1 MTAPKS
7 LLDARFARLVLLP
20 IVLTGI
26 AGSMGSAL
34 TACGGETKEP
44 ASAPEQSAKTS
55 KDAEGAKT
63 ASADGAIVGK
73 PVDGGAGKTATVSE
87 SDADGDRY
95 DVVVTTP
102 TDAAVGQRAVV
113 SIKVEPKGVWHMN
126 LEYPAALSVEAPGG
140 VTMEK
145 AAQKKADA
153 KRLDENGA
161 EFEVAFTPEEA
172 GEKTFGG
179 EFKFAVCQDEA
190 CHPVKES
197 LQFVVAAK

>member
-1 MTAPKS
+1 MTALTPPRS
-7 LLDARFARLVLLP
+7 ARLAQLSLSLVL
-20 IVLTGI
+20 
-26 AGSMGSAL
+26 AGAGVAL
-34 TACGGETKEP
+34 TACGGEAKGP
-44 ASAPEQSAKTS
+44 ASSPEGAAKGGETS
-55 KDAEGAKT
+55 KTAGAVPSGGEGMIA
-63 ASADGAIVGK
+63 GK

-102 TDAAVGQRAVV
+102 TDATVGQRAVV
-113 SIKVEPKGVWHMN
+113 SIKVEPKGSWHMN

-153 KRLDENGA
+153 KRLDEEGA
-161 EFEVAFTPEEA
+161 EFEIAFTPEEA
-172 GEKTFGG
+172 GEKSFGG

-190 CHPVKES
+190 CHPVKEAV
-197 LQFVVAAK
+197 QFVVAAK

>member
-1 MTAPKS
+1 MTAPMS
-7 LLDARFARLVLLP
+7 PFDARFARLALLP
-20 IVLTGI
+20 VVLFGA
-26 AGSMGSAL
+26 AGSL
-34 TACGGETKEP
+34 TACGGESKAP
-44 ASAPEQSAKTS
+44 AAAPEQSAKGG
-55 KDAEGAKT
+55 KGDVGEGTKAAAT
-63 ASADGAIVGK
+63 DGAIVGK

-102 TDAAVGQRAVV
+102 TDATVGQRAVV
-113 SIKVEPKGVWHMN
+113 SIKVEPKGPWHMN

-153 KRLDENGA
+153 KRLDEEGA
-161 EFEVAFTPEEA
+161 EFEVAFTPDEA